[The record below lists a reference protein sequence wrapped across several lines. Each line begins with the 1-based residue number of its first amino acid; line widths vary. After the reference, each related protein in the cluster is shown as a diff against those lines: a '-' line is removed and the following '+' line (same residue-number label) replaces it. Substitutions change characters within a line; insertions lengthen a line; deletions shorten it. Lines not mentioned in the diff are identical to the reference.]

1 MAARPPSPA
10 PIEERS
16 DFMKIARRLP
26 LSLAT
31 LSVAVLALAVLAFGL
46 AAGPWAGGA
55 AVAQEAEA
63 GPESIGT
70 FGNWQAVTF
79 QEGGK
84 KGCYITSK
92 PTKEEGQYSQRG
104 RVYVLVTHRPADKS
118 YDVVSVVAGY
128 TYGESGDVTLTIDE
142 TDFSLFTH
150 QDSAWAPDAATD
162 KALVDAMKKG
172 NRMVVKGTSSRGTK
186 TTDTYSLSG
195 FTKAYQASAEAC
207 PR

>member
-1 MAARPPSPA
+1 
-10 PIEERS
+10 
-16 DFMKIARRLP
+16 MKTARRLP
-26 LSLAT
+26 RSLAT
-31 LSVAVLALAVLAFGL
+31 LSLAVLALGL
-46 AAGPWAGGA
+46 AAGPRVGGVA
-55 AVAQEAEA
+55 MAQEAE
-63 GPESIGT
+63 PESIGT

-79 QEGGK
+79 EEGGN

-104 RVYVLVTHRPADKS
+104 RVYVLVTHRPVDKS

-128 TYGESGDVTLTIDE
+128 TYGENGDVTLTIDQ

-150 QDSAWAPDAATD
+150 QDSAWAPDATADT
-162 KALVDAMKKG
+162 ALVDAMKKG
-172 NRMVVKGTSSRGTK
+172 NSMVVRGTSSRGTK

-195 FTKAYQASAEAC
+195 FTKAYQAIAEAC